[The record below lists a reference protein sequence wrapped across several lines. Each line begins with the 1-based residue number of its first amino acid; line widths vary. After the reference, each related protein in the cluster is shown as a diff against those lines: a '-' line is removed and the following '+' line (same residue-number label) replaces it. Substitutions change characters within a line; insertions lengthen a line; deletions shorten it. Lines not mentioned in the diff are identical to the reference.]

1 MNAHTTIEADPV
13 AAFMPW
19 VQPEER
25 DLRRRVLVFQQ
36 RASMRACRSES
47 DRARGL
53 WWLIVEI
60 AAETA
65 FTPATT
71 AHLEEVLQL
80 LTWQAHCANGIE
92 RWEAPDPE
100 PAGSTGE

>member
-1 MNAHTTIEADPV
+1 MTAHSPVRPDPLTT
-13 AAFMPW
+13 FMPW
-19 VQPEER
+19 VKPDER
-25 DLRRRVLVFQQ
+25 DLRRRVLDFQQ

-65 FTPATT
+65 FTPAT
-71 AHLEEVLQL
+71 AGHLREVLQMML
-80 LTWQAHCANGIE
+80 WQAHCANRIE
-92 RWEAPDPE
+92 RWQAPDPV
-100 PAGSTGE
+100 PMRSTGE

>member
-1 MNAHTTIEADPV
+1 MNAYTAVKADPV

-19 VQPEER
+19 VKPDER

-65 FTPATT
+65 FTPAT
-71 AHLEEVLQL
+71 AGHLEEVLQMML
-80 LTWQAHCANGIE
+80 WQAHCANRIE
-92 RWEAPDPE
+92 RWQAPDPV
-100 PAGSTGE
+100 PMGSTGE

>member
-1 MNAHTTIEADPV
+1 MNAHTTVKADPV

-19 VQPEER
+19 VKPEER

-36 RASMRACRSES
+36 RASTRACRSES

-65 FTPATT
+65 FTPATA

-100 PAGSTGE
+100 PMGSTGE